1 MAQAKIYWNAQQY
14 DKVEKIFM
22 KSMDYCSIN
31 ETWKL
36 NLAHVYFVQEK
47 YLEALNYYQEIY
59 EKYFENILEIPAIVI
74 ANLCV
79 SCILVE

>member
-1 MAQAKIYWNAQQY
+1 
-14 DKVEKIFM
+14 
-22 KSMDYCSIN
+22 MDYCSIN

-47 YLEALNYYQEIY
+47 YMEALVYYQEIY
-59 EKYFENILEIPAIVI
+59 EKNFENILEIPAIVI

>member
-1 MAQAKIYWNAQQY
+1 
-14 DKVEKIFM
+14 M

-36 NLAHVYFVQEK
+36 NLAHVYFIQEK
-47 YLEALNYYQEIY
+47 YLEALNYYQEFY
-59 EKYFENILEIPAIVI
+59 EKYYETILEIPAIVI